1 MIGRRSRNAGKRGT
15 TTLEVVI
22 AGGGVAALE
31 TALGL
36 HRLAGDRV
44 RLTLVAPTEDFV
56 YRPMAVVE
64 PFGDKAVRRLPLT
77 SFTAEIDATFE
88 LAAMVSI
95 DRDRR
100 VLHTDARELSYD
112 ALVIAVGATT
122 TVTLPDAV
130 TLDPARMGDSLRPV
144 IEEIESG
151 SVRELALVAPGLTW
165 PLPVYEMALYIRAI
179 ARQKDV
185 DLSVTIITA
194 EEMPVAAFGDAAS
207 AGVAAVL
214 ADADIHTIVG
224 ARAEMREGQL
234 VVDPGQRRLRFDRVV
249 AFPQLAG
256 PAITGLP
263 ADANGFLPTN
273 AHGEVAGVEHVY
285 AAGDATNFPVKYGGI
300 SASQA
305 DAVAESIAALAGAPV
320 QPTPFE
326 PVLHGTLLTGPK
338 RQPLYLSA
346 TLRDGVVR
354 DSAISDTP
362 TSSPEAKIAAR
373 YLGPYLDKLWAS
385 GLRWLDNQLSWEE
398 GTLK

>member
-1 MIGRRSRNAGKRGT
+1 MTSSRDSKKRGSAP
-15 TTLEVVI
+15 LEVVI

-36 HRLAGDRV
+36 HRLADDRV
-44 RLTLVAPTEDFV
+44 RLTLVAPAEDFV

-64 PFGDKAVRRLPLT
+64 PFGDATARRLPLA
-77 SFTAEIDATFE
+77 SLTAEINATLE
-88 LAAMVSI
+88 PGAMVSI
-95 DRDRR
+95 DPDRR

-130 TLDPARMGDSLRPV
+130 TLDPARMADSLRQV

-151 SVRELALVAPGLTW
+151 SIRELALVAPGLTW

-179 ARQKDV
+179 AREKDV
-185 DLSVTIITA
+185 DLSLTIITA
-194 EEMPVAAFGDAAS
+194 EEMPVAVFGDAVS

-224 ARAEMREGQL
+224 ARAELREGQL
-234 VVDPGQRRLRFDRVV
+234 VVDPGDRHLSFDRVV

-256 PAITGLP
+256 PRITGLP
-263 ADANGFLPTN
+263 ANANGFLPIN

-285 AAGDATNFPVKYGGI
+285 AAGDATDFPVKHGGI
-300 SASQA
+300 SARQA

-320 QPTPFE
+320 APAPFE
-326 PVLHGTLLTGPK
+326 PVLHGMLLTGPG

-346 TLRDGVVR
+346 TLHDGAAR

-362 TSSPEAKIAAR
+362 TWSPEAKIAAR
-373 YLGPYLDKLWAS
+373 YLAPYLDEQWAS
-385 GLRWLDNQLSWEE
+385 GARWLANQMAWE
-398 GTLK
+398 GIVK